1 MNNMVENT
9 DKTLNNDYV
18 KKESVEI
25 TVKDLVKILC
35 EGKKLF
41 FV

>member
-25 TVKDLVKILC
+25 TVKDLVKILR
-35 EGKKLF
+35 EGRKLF
-41 FV
+41 